1 MSRYARG
8 VGLEVIVGDDIETV
22 GAIVADIVARHA
34 PAVLGVATGSSPL
47 SAYRELIQR
56 GTLEQGTHLTLLD
69 EYVGLVHG
77 SPQRYRA
84 TISLLLA
91 GPAGIDDAHLHAPD
105 VDARDLDAAADD
117 FDALLGDLGGVD
129 LQILGIGRN
138 GHIGFNEP
146 GTAVDSRT
154 HVAELSA
161 TTRADNARFFDDP
174 ADVPHRVITQGL
186 TTIAAARRIVLIATG
201 DEKRDAITAAFFEPA
216 SVDHPASSLV
226 GHPDLTIVGDRAAL
240 ADLRPTSS
248 SHSPV
253 TSNILSNP
261 RTMEHR

>member
-1 MSRYARG
+1 VVSGYAPG
-8 VGLEVIVGDDIETV
+8 VGFEVIVGDDIEMV
-22 GAIVADIVARHA
+22 GTIVADIVARHA

-47 SAYRELIQR
+47 SAYRALIQR
-56 GTLEQGTHLTLLD
+56 GALDQGTHLTLLD
-69 EYVGLVHG
+69 EYVGLPHG
-77 SPQRYRA
+77 SPQRYRT
-84 TISLLLA
+84 TIRLLLA

-146 GTAVDSRT
+146 GTAVGSRT

-174 ADVPHRVITQGL
+174 ADVPDRVITQGL
-186 TTIAAARRIVLIATG
+186 ATIMTARRIVLIATG
-201 DEKRDAITAAFFEPA
+201 HEKRDAITSAFAEPA
-216 SVDHPASSLV
+216 SVDHPASRLV

-240 ADLRPTSS
+240 ADLRPVTSV
-248 SHSPV
+248 HSPV
-253 TSNILSNP
+253 TSDP
-261 RTMEHR
+261 RTKEHR